1 MRYGIPAL
9 AFMWIGIALHLVRI
23 MVRRDL
29 SEAAASY
36 RKGYVIATLG
46 LFFVLGTVHIWG
58 AVSVFVMFY
67 LGAGAWFYAS
77 DSAGARAGTVPPA
90 RRRDRETASWW

>member
-1 MRYGIPAL
+1 
-9 AFMWIGIALHLVRI
+9 MWIGLALHLVRI
-23 MVRRDL
+23 MARRGL

-36 RKGYVIATLG
+36 RKGYVIAALG

-67 LGAGAWFYAS
+67 LGAGAWFYAGE
-77 DSAGARAGTVPPA
+77 APEPEPAPRRRAAGT
-90 RRRDRETASWW
+90 DRQRVGGEA

>member
-1 MRYGIPAL
+1 
-9 AFMWIGIALHLVRI
+9 MWIGIALHGSGSWPAAPLRGGRELPQGLPVR
-23 MVRRDL
+23 
-29 SEAAASY
+29 A
-36 RKGYVIATLG
+36 LG

-90 RRRDRETASWW
+90 RRRDRQTASWW